1 DYPVHGGRF
10 RDTFS
15 PDELTKLAQ
24 YISDI
29 ERRAFGLTKLQ
40 CQKLVFDFAEN
51 NGIAHRFNKE
61 AKIAGQEWLK
71 KFMCNFGF
79 SCRTPE
85 STSVG
90 RLIINTQQIYN
101 VDESGLSTVPTRQ
114 PKVISPLG
122 TKRVAKVS
130 SGERGKNVTIVCGM
144 SSSGNYI
151 PPFFI
156 FPRKRMRPEF
166 MTGSP
171 PGSQGIAH
179 ECGWMTNDNFILY
192 LNHFVKYAKPSVDNP
207 ILLILDNHA
216 SHRSLESLEAIT
228 FCRLNFI
235 TMLGF
240 PPHTTHKL
248 QPLDVAFFGPLKSY
262 YNQVCDNFMVSH
274 AGHII
279 TEALIGQL
287 FGEAY
292 SKAATL
298 RTALN
303 GFKACGIEPQSIVLE
318 QVQQYTPVD
327 TRDIIYSTNDTS
339 QNTVFPTVLEQ
350 VQQCEATTTNEIDIS
365 SLCQPGPSNRDGL
378 TYDEYIPNVQE
389 PVVSQ
394 PKTVKLPNLPIA
406 TRNPSTRKR
415 DKLPS
420 MILTSSPVKNHLEKK
435 KNLKE
440 ELMKAKEQRKLKRL
454 EKTKTKNTK
463 LLKRKT
469 VKKSLFQLPESS
481 EDEEPHYIDT
491 DNEDSAE
498 EDCLYCNEPY
508 KNDIHGEKWI
518 RCIKCVRWAHE
529 LCAGVD
535 NYKTYTCEMC
545 AM

>member
-1 DYPVHGGRF
+1 
-10 RDTFS
+10 
-15 PDELTKLAQ
+15 
-24 YISDI
+24 
-29 ERRAFGLTKLQ
+29 
-40 CQKLVFDFAEN
+40 VFDFTEN

-61 AKIAGQEWLK
+61 AKVAGQEWLK

-79 SCRTPE
+79 SFRTPE

-90 RLIINTQQIYN
+90 RLMCFNKTNVDSFFSALKEIRLQNKYTAHQIYN

-130 SGERGKNVTIVCGM
+130 SGERGKNVTVVCGM

-216 SHRSLESLEAIT
+216 SHTSLEAIT

-303 GFKACGIEPQSIVLE
+303 GFKACGIEPFNPLIFPDDDFAPAATTDIYSTNDTSQNIVLE

-339 QNTVFPTVLEQ
+339 QNTVFPIVLEQ
-350 VQQCEATTTNEIDIS
+350 VQQCEATTTNELDIS

-394 PKTVKLPNLPIA
+394 PKTVKLPKQQEIQVQEKEINC
-406 TRNPSTRKR
+406 
-415 DKLPS
+415 
-420 MILTSSPVKNHLEKK
+420 HL
-435 KNLKE
+435 
-440 ELMKAKEQRKLKRL
+440 
-454 EKTKTKNTK
+454 
-463 LLKRKT
+463 
-469 VKKSLFQLPESS
+469 
-481 EDEEPHYIDT
+481 
-491 DNEDSAE
+491 
-498 EDCLYCNEPY
+498 
-508 KNDIHGEKWI
+508 
-518 RCIKCVRWAHE
+518 
-529 LCAGVD
+529 
-535 NYKTYTCEMC
+535 
-545 AM
+545 